1 MPIESKE
8 ELQKL
13 TIPQLKEKLKQ
24 RRLTTSGTKSDLVT
38 RLHDSLQD
46 EENLLSGTT
55 GGGNEELD
63 ADALL
68 GSTGRGDLA
77 FTATDENILLGI
89 PPTKVASNGDAQQNL
104 VDAKPTAPKTDT
116 SQPIVSKETTT
127 EHKNTEKSTPIANLT
142 DKVATAEQPPKPER
156 PRISVADITG
166 TDAKKRRAER
176 FGLNVTSESK
186 PSTTTKSESQIE
198 KRPAH
203 MNEKMKERAKRFGL
217 PVNEVKDGNG
227 VSSPKVAK
235 VDVDEKIEAR
245 KKRFGGS

>member
-68 GSTGRGDLA
+68 GSTERGDLA
-77 FTATDENILLGI
+77 FSATDENILLGI
-89 PPTKVASNGDAQQNL
+89 PTTNATTNGDAQQNL
-104 VDAKPTAPKTDT
+104 VDAKPSAPKNNT
-116 SQPIVSKETTT
+116 SQPIISQEKTT
-127 EHKNTEKSTPIANLT
+127 EPNNSEKSSPITNTT
-142 DKVATAEQPPKPER
+142 DKVAKAEHPPKPER
-156 PRISVADITG
+156 PRISVDDITG
-166 TDAKKRRAER
+166 VDAKKRRAER
-176 FGLNVTSESK
+176 FGLNVTTESK
-186 PSTTTKSESQIE
+186 PSTATKTENQSE

-217 PVNEVKDGNG
+217 PVNELKDGNG
-227 VSSPKVAK
+227 VSSAKIAK

-245 KKRFGGS
+245 KKRFGVS